1 MIPQKVQEH
10 LEEYIIQEVYVQ
22 IAVIKGKE
30 KISTKAAIN
39 RYFSSNH
46 FQELSSGKPYD
57 HFIDGLKDKCLSKLI
72 NSPMRNAKTE
82 DVVIV
87 ELQNKLKQLSVNELN
102 DTYWEIETGEYL
114 TGQQVEELEKAKE
127 EMIKKLDLQN
137 NNKDDEVFD
146 TIIDLCKKYEN
157 LCTKKYP
164 EAPLPLEILKT
175 FN

>member
-1 MIPQKVQEH
+1 
-10 LEEYIIQEVYVQ
+10 
-22 IAVIKGKE
+22 
-30 KISTKAAIN
+30 
-39 RYFSSNH
+39 
-46 FQELSSGKPYD
+46 
-57 HFIDGLKDKCLSKLI
+57 
-72 NSPMRNAKTE
+72 MRNAKTKDE
-82 DVVIV
+82 VIV
-87 ELQNKLKQLSVNELN
+87 ELQNKLNQLSVNELN